1 MADAVTGQ
9 LSSFK
14 SALQYGGA
22 RSSLFNMTVY
32 VPGTFEGTTMT
43 GVGAL
48 LNTFHLQCN
57 VSAIP
62 PLTVT
67 PIEKQY
73 FGRTVKIPGDIVYG
87 DLTTTIYQTEAGT
100 ERFGIE
106 KWMDKINGHV
116 DNKSTLES
124 ETGNFMGK
132 YSAVGKLIQ
141 YSKAGGAVANK
152 LSTVEFVDLWPQT
165 VSEIALSYDTAS
177 DIEQFDV
184 TWAYN
189 YYTQAKGDLTTA
201 ATRAKQD

>member
-1 MADAVTGQ
+1 MADTVTGQ

-32 VPGTFEGTTMT
+32 VPGTFDGTTMT

-48 LNTFHLQCN
+48 LQTFHLQCN

-87 DLTTTIYQTEAGT
+87 DLTTTVMNTEDYSVRSA
-100 ERFGIE
+100 IE
-106 KWMDKINGHV
+106 KWMDKMNGHV
-116 DNKSTLES
+116 SNKGFSNNTDWVTDLE
-124 ETGNFMGK
+124 
-132 YSAVGKLIQ
+132 LIQ
-141 YSKAGGAVANK
+141 YSKDGES
-152 LSTVEFVDLWPQT
+152 LMYFEFIDCWPQT
-165 VSEIALSYDTAS
+165 LAEIPLSYDTAS

-189 YYTQAKGDLTTA
+189 YYTTGDVTDVIDNGN
-201 ATRAKQD
+201 QG